1 MARQFR
7 THRPVGSHARAALT
21 STTAALALALSVG
34 LGTAT
39 ARPVGPFDV
48 GGAIEVEYDQVGGPG
63 VLGDPTTPELDAAN
77 GGRYQAFERNASI
90 YWHPDTGANEVGGAI
105 RDKWRD
111 LGWETGVLRY
121 PVTRQQA
128 TPTGS
133 GNYNVFQGGSI
144 YWSVGTAAHQIGGA
158 IRDKWGAYGWE
169 SGALG
174 FPLTD
179 EAATQKD
186 NGRYNLFPGGAIYWS
201 ARTGA
206 HVVWGAIR
214 DLWVSNGGE
223 AGRYGLPTGE
233 EYDYE
238 GGKAQDFQGGRI
250 TWQP

>member
-1 MARQFR
+1 MAPQFR
-7 THRPVGSHARAALT
+7 TVRPARTALT
-21 STTAALALALSVG
+21 TTAALALLLSVG

-63 VLGDPTTPELDAAN
+63 ALGDPTAPEADAAN
-77 GGRYQAFERNASI
+77 GGRYQTFERNASI
-90 YWHPDTGANEVGGAI
+90 YWHPGTGANAV
-105 RDKWRD
+105 
-111 LGWETGVLRY
+111 
-121 PVTRQQA
+121 
-128 TPTGS
+128 
-133 GNYNVFQGGSI
+133 
-144 YWSVGTAAHQIGGA
+144 GGA

-169 SGALG
+169 SGPLG

-179 EAATQKD
+179 EAAARAD

-201 ARTGA
+201 PRSGA

-214 DLWVSNGGE
+214 DLWVSNGAE
-223 AGRYGLPTGE
+223 SGRYGFPTGE
-233 EYDYE
+233 EYDYQ